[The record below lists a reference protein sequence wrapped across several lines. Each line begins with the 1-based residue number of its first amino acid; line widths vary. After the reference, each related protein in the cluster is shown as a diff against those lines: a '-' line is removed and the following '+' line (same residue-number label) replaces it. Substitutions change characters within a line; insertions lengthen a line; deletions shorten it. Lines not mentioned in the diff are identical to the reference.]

1 MDFFEHQDQSRRKSR
16 WLVMMFLAAMA
27 AIILAVDVVAVMVFG
42 VAGEGGV
49 GGVLAA
55 NATLVATA
63 SALTALVILGGS
75 VFRIAQLGTG
85 GGDVAR
91 SLGGVPVP
99 PEADD
104 LPRRR
109 LRNVVEETALASG
122 LPVPEVFILE
132 QERAINA
139 FAAGNTP
146 SDAAVAV
153 TRGALEKLSRDELQG
168 VIAHEFSHIG
178 NGDMRLNLR
187 LMGWLF
193 GILLLALVGRGMLRG
208 AARGGSRRNGG
219 GIALFGVALVVVGYI
234 GVFAGRIIKAAVSRE
249 RERLADASAVQFTR
263 NPPGLAGALKKIGGL
278 PAGSRLKQTEAEEV
292 SHMLFAEGLS
302 GLFDTHPP
310 LVERI
315 RALEPGFDP
324 AEFERVE
331 TGPDLTEEPAGPDL
345 TEEPAG
351 PATRPLAADSITPLL
366 LLGAA
371 GQPGAAELEAGHY
384 LHRAIPDAL
393 KAAVRTQD
401 GARALVAALVM
412 SDEPSIHDKQQSVLR
427 RWLGDDAAV
436 RAGTLAEQVRALDAP
451 FRLPLFELAWPALR
465 HLPPED
471 LADMR
476 SAVRD
481 LIQADGRVSVF
492 EFALGRL
499 LLVQV
504 RELVSPREP
513 RPVRL
518 HRCRVELGDLF
529 SVLARAGQSGETAA
543 RRSYEAGLARLL
555 PRQRPD
561 YRPPEDWQAA
571 LHRALDRL
579 DGLPSVI
586 KRELLEALGVTCAH
600 DGRLDPEQVDL
611 LRAIAASLHTAVP
624 PLPLR

>member
-16 WLVMMFLAAMA
+16 WLVIMFLVAMA

-49 GGVLAA
+49 RGVLAA
-55 NATLVATA
+55 NATLVVTA

-75 VFRIAQLGTG
+75 LFRIAQLGTG

-146 SDAAVAV
+146 SDAAIAV
-153 TRGALEKLSRDELQG
+153 TRGALKQLSRDELQG

-208 AARGGSRRNGG
+208 TARGGSRRNGG

-278 PAGSRLKQTEAEEV
+278 PAGSRLKQAEAEEV

-331 TGPDLTEEPAGPDL
+331 TGPDLTEEPAGP
-345 TEEPAG
+345 A
-351 PATRPLAADSITPLL
+351 ARPLAADGITPAL

-371 GQPGAAELEAGHY
+371 GQPGAAELQAGHH

-393 KAAVRTQD
+393 KTAVRTED

-412 SDEPSIHDKQQSVLR
+412 SDEPSIHDKQRSVLR

-436 RAGTLAEQVRALDAP
+436 RAGTLAEQVRALDASL
-451 FRLPLFELAWPALR
+451 RLPLLELAWPALR
-465 HLPPED
+465 HLPPEE

-492 EFALGRL
+492 EFALARL

-504 RELVSPREP
+504 RELVSSREP
-513 RPVRL
+513 QRVRL
-518 HRCRVELGDLF
+518 HRCQVELGDLF
-529 SVLARAGQSGETAA
+529 AVLARAGQSGETAA

-571 LHRALDRL
+571 LHRSLDRL

-600 DGRLDPEQVDL
+600 DGRLDPKQVDL
-611 LRAIAASLHTAVP
+611 LRAIAASLHSAVP
-624 PLPLR
+624 PLPLRERGG